1 MSLDIFQV
9 NIVGQACLACA
20 FDNHTVF
27 VCCVSLQRHAYEFGK
42 SGAGH
47 SIAWAFL
54 RLSGLQHKQLLQGHP
69 LKLKLQLYHYS
80 AGTHV

>member
-1 MSLDIFQV
+1 VF
-9 NIVGQACLACA
+9 
-20 FDNHTVF
+20 VF
-27 VCCVSLQRHAYEFGK
+27 VCLLQRHAYDFGK

-54 RLSGLQHKQLLQGHP
+54 RLSGLQHKQLMQGQP

-80 AGTHV
+80 AGAIAGTLWVCSLGLAAGGFN